1 MRKMP
6 KIPKKGLFFVLPLT
20 LALAVWA
27 MAAGDAADP
36 LASLSYLNGVF
47 TSAVDAAVNAR
58 LDASDALL
66 LENGGNGL
74 EVPAVP
80 SASAGGWTELRLKQ
94 GDLLPLSTG
103 ESVLLLAGGGQFTCA
118 FGEVV
123 DATAGAAV
131 PAGGALAANHR
142 YIAAEDT
149 AASVL
154 ITSKTAVVDCQGTG
168 SVSYSTATD
177 YNAMAG
183 ALKSLGL
190 FRGSLTGYGQGFDLE
205 AAPTRLQALIMF
217 IRVLGE
223 EEAALA
229 WSGSIPF
236 TDIQKGS
243 QGEKYVGYA
252 YERGYTNGY
261 SATQFRPS
269 APVNARQYTEF
280 ILRALGYSSAANTN
294 LSDALARALEAGVL
308 TPGEA
313 AMLQNDPFLRAD
325 LVYVSYYALDAFRA
339 DGMGTLADSLMEK
352 GIFTQWE
359 RDSAAGMVTGWRL

>member
-1 MRKMP
+1 MRKKML
-6 KIPKKGLFFVLPLT
+6 LFALPLT

-27 MAAGDAADP
+27 LAAGDAADP
-36 LASLSYLNGVF
+36 LASLSYLNGIF

-74 EVPAVP
+74 EAPAVP

-177 YNAMAG
+177 EIPG
-183 ALKSLGL
+183 PFSGQSHRIRPGL
-190 FRGSLTGYGQGFDLE
+190 
-205 AAPTRLQALIMF
+205 
-217 IRVLGE
+217 
-223 EEAALA
+223 
-229 WSGSIPF
+229 
-236 TDIQKGS
+236 
-243 QGEKYVGYA
+243 
-252 YERGYTNGY
+252 
-261 SATQFRPS
+261 
-269 APVNARQYTEF
+269 
-280 ILRALGYSSAANTN
+280 
-294 LSDALARALEAGVL
+294 
-308 TPGEA
+308 
-313 AMLQNDPFLRAD
+313 
-325 LVYVSYYALDAFRA
+325 
-339 DGMGTLADSLMEK
+339 
-352 GIFTQWE
+352 
-359 RDSAAGMVTGWRL
+359 

>member
-1 MRKMP
+1 MLKMP
-6 KIPKKGLFFVLPLT
+6 KISKKPKKGLFFVLPLT

-27 MAAGDAADP
+27 MAAGDAAAP

-66 LENGGNGL
+66 LEHGGGTG
-74 EVPAVP
+74 VP
-80 SASAGGWTELRLKQ
+80 SAPPAPVGGWTELRLKQ

-103 ESVLLLAGGGQFTCA
+103 ESVLLLAGSGQFTCA

-183 ALKSLGL
+183 A
-190 FRGSLTGYGQGFDLE
+190 
-205 AAPTRLQALIMF
+205 PTRLQALIMF

-269 APVNARQYTEF
+269 APVNAWQYTEF

-339 DGMGTLADSLMEK
+339 DGMGTLADSLMEQ

>member
-1 MRKMP
+1 MGKNRKNRG
-6 KIPKKGLFFVLPLT
+6 KLLLLLLPL
-20 LALAVWA
+20 ALTVWA
-27 MAAGDAADP
+27 AAAGDAADP

-66 LENGGNGL
+66 LENGGSGA
-74 EVPAVP
+74 EAPAVP
-80 SASAGGWTELRLKQ
+80 ASSASGWTELRLKQ

-103 ESVLLLAGGGQFTCA
+103 ESVLLLAGSAQFTCA

-123 DATAGAAV
+123 DASAGTVV
-131 PAGGALAANHR
+131 PSGGALSANHR

-149 AASVL
+149 SAGVL
-154 ITSKTAVVDCQGTG
+154 ITSKTAVVDRQGTG
-168 SVSYSTATD
+168 AVSNSGATD
-177 YNAMAG
+177 YNAIAG

-190 FRGSLTGYGQGFDLE
+190 FRGSLTGYGQGYDLE

-229 WSGSIPF
+229 WTGETPF
-236 TDIQKGS
+236 TDLQRGS

-261 SATQFRPS
+261 SATEFRPS
-269 APVNARQYTEF
+269 APVNAWQYTEF
-280 ILRALGYSSAANTN
+280 ILRALGYSSPANTN
-294 LSDALARALEAGVL
+294 LSDALLRAQDAGVL

-313 AMLQNDPFLRAD
+313 AMLQSDPFLRAD
-325 LVYVSYYALDAFRA
+325 LVYVSYYALDALRA
-339 DGMGTLADSLMEK
+339 DGMGTLAEALMEK
-352 GIFTQWE
+352 GVFTQWE